1 MLSICLLFIFV
12 LLIPYDIFQYIN
24 ILSKYDKNN
33 KVDKLIKINF

>member
-24 ILSKYDKNN
+24 ILSKYDKN